1 MHQRHMLR
9 PFLQNLNIQVWRQ
22 MHTVPFFSQFL
33 KGTKTCSNHHW
44 PLCNQ
49 TEGVL
54 SRRAP
59 FLNILHY
66 KAEDWWTE
74 TETGQTHTEGQKEDE
89 KSFIPFVTL
98 LPIPCDVRFKPLKH
112 DIKLQE
118 ILWLW
123 QNIEETRPYH
133 VHQGVSG
140 VFTFR
145 YLTRPRPQ
153 VPWVA

>member
-1 MHQRHMLR
+1 M
-9 PFLQNLNIQVWRQ
+9 
-22 MHTVPFFSQFL
+22 
-33 KGTKTCSNHHW
+33 
-44 PLCNQ
+44 
-49 TEGVL
+49 
-54 SRRAP
+54 
-59 FLNILHY
+59 
-66 KAEDWWTE
+66 
-74 TETGQTHTEGQKEDE
+74 ETGQTHTEGQKEDE

-153 VPWVA
+153 VP